1 MVKRQFNSKV
11 KIIRTD
17 NAFELG
23 YGNIQ
28 SKKFISKGI
37 IHQTTCVHTPQQN
50 EEKTQAFIEKIK
62 SSFISI
68 SPSYWLL
75 GVMLVTITYLIN
87 IFPSTFK
94 FKNSF

>member
-50 EEKTQAFIEKIK
+50 EVVERKHKHLLKRSRALLYQSHPPIG
-62 SSFISI
+62 
-68 SPSYWLL
+68 YW
-75 GVMLVTITYLIN
+75 G
-87 IFPSTFK
+87 
-94 FKNSF
+94 